1 MTNRANVAFDL
12 VCIGAR
18 KFREEPETRTAA
30 AMLMVRNAVRVALT
44 EVSEEE
50 VGRAVLDALTEGRG
64 GRS

>member
-30 AMLMVRNAVRVALT
+30 AMLMVRNAVRLALSEAS
-44 EVSEEE
+44 EVE
-50 VGRAVLDALTEGRG
+50 VGEAILEVLAECRDG
-64 GRS
+64 GA